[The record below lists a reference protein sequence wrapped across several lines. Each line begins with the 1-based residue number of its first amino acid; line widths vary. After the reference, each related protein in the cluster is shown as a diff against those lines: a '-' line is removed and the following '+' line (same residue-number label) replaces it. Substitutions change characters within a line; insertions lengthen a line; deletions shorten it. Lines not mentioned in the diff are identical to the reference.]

1 MTRIL
6 MALCLACLTV
16 ASLSAVVSAAVDYPR
31 AVPGY
36 VIHLPA
42 DEGSHPE
49 FRTEWWYV
57 TGWLEDEAGQ
67 SRGFQ
72 VTFFRSR
79 PGTAENNPSAFAAK
93 QLLFAHAALSD
104 PRRGRLLR
112 DERAAREGFG
122 LAAARS
128 GDLHVFIDDWVLQ
141 RVPALPSS
149 GESGGESSYR
159 ARIASRDF
167 QLDLRL
173 RAVQP
178 VLLQGQD
185 GFSQKQPDARFAS
198 HYYSLPQLEVS
209 GRLVLEQRVHQVR
222 GKAWLDHEWSSAIM
236 DEQSRGWDW
245 VGLNLNDGGAL
256 MAFQVRD
263 LQGRRQWAAG
273 SLRSA
278 PRAAETNAGG
288 RDAGPTLGPSVQTF
302 NPEQIEWQ
310 PLRRWRSPRT
320 GIEYPIAWR
329 VRAGTGVFVLRPLLE
344 DQENDAR
351 GSTGTLYWEGA
362 VSAEDEQGR
371 PLGRGYLELTGYAD
385 PVKF

>member
-1 MTRIL
+1 LVRRL
-6 MALCLACLTV
+6 WSLLWVWLAC
-16 ASLSAVVSAAVDYPR
+16 SLAAPVSAVDGGVQYGHATPGR
-31 AVPGY
+31 A
-36 VIHLPA
+36 IQLPA

-57 TGWLEDEAGQ
+57 TGWLDDDSGE

-79 PGTAENNPSAFAAK
+79 PGTAEDNPSAFAPK
-93 QLLFAHAALSD
+93 QLLFAHAAVSD

-112 DERAAREGFG
+112 DEKAAREGFG

-128 GDLHVFIDDWVLQ
+128 GQLDVFIDDWALRREPGAAAIYSA
-141 RVPALPSS
+141 RV
-149 GESGGESSYR
+149 
-159 ARIASRDF
+159 ASRDF

-178 VLLQGQD
+178 ALLQGEG

-198 HYYSLPQLEVS
+198 YYYSLPQLQVTGS
-209 GRLVLEQRVHQVR
+209 LVLGQRVLRVR
-222 GKAWLDHEWSSAIM
+222 GTAWLDHEWSSAIM
-236 DEQSRGWDW
+236 DERSRGWDW

-263 LQGRRQWAAG
+263 LQGVRRWAAG
-273 SLRSA
+273 TVRSA
-278 PRAAETNAGG
+278 PSATEDGFE
-288 RDAGPTLGPSVQTF
+288 SVRLRPVPLR
-302 NPEQIEWQ
+302 PEEIEWQ

-320 GIEYPIAWR
+320 GVEYPIGWR
-329 VRAGTGVFVLRPLLE
+329 VRAGSRVFILRPLLD

-362 VSAEDEQGR
+362 VSAEDERGE
-371 PLGRGYLELTGYAD
+371 PLGRGYLELTGYGA
-385 PVKF
+385 PVRF